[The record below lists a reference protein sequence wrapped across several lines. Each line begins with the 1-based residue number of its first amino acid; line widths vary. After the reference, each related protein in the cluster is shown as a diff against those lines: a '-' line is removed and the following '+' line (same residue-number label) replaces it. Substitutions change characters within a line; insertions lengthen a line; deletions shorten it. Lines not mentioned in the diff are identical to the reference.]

1 MPLPMNFSNPMDLE
15 KIYSMNPFIMGQV
28 QKGRGMQDAL
38 AQQFADQSLT
48 EGQHDIRSKELANLF
63 SEQNNPLRLEQMRHT
78 NQQMQ
83 MANEKQGALQGAQI
97 DDELAKMAMN
107 ASERD
112 LKELEREAQKLA
124 YSKNPAERA
133 QGEQMLSMHTDFI
146 KMREQEKLKHSSQ
159 MALEALRGKNARGL
173 EQMRIDAG
181 KYNRARF
188 AASFG
193 EAFMKAK
200 TFQQQAVLAE
210 QAAESAAANGDE
222 EAANKYRQLAAKAR
236 QDDIN
241 RQAAGAATQRPGNA
255 DLDALGIQTAPA
267 QVPAARP
274 APGAV
279 PPQQP
284 AAPQAPPPAA
294 VQIPPGAANMLKANP
309 SLAPQFDA
317 KYGPGAAARTLQG
330 R

>member
-97 DDELAKMAMN
+97 DDELSRMAMN

-112 LKELEREAQKLA
+112 LKELENEAQKLA

-133 QGEQMLSMHTDFI
+133 QGEQMLSMHKDFI
-146 KMREQEKLKHSSQ
+146 KMREQEKLKNSGQ
-159 MALEALRGKNARGL
+159 MAVESLRGKNARGL

-181 KYNRARF
+181 KYAKKQELEMSFSSMLRSKNYQQ
-188 AASFG
+188 AATMG
-193 EAFMKAK
+193 LILADMEPDPVKKQRILDLANQAK
-200 TFQQQAVLAE
+200 TADLE
-210 QAAESAAANGDE
+210 
-222 EAANKYRQLAAKAR
+222 RQ
-236 QDDIN
+236 
-241 RQAAGAATQRPGNA
+241 QAAGAMRQEGAI
-255 DLDALGIQTAPA
+255 D
-267 QVPAARP
+267 VPATTGLPALQIP
-274 APGAV
+274 KPSQFGAPGVV